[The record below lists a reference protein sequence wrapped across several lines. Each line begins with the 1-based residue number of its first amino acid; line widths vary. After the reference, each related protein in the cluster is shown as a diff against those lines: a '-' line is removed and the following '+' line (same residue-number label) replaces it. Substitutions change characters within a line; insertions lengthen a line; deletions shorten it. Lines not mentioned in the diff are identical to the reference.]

1 MLAAAHVTGV
11 ADCPQPGLD
20 VPDARAE
27 KLTVPVVLAN
37 DPVAGAD
44 GLSDAAAD
52 VAGVLAA
59 ELVGVAAGLI

>member
-44 GLSDAAAD
+44 AAAD

-59 ELVGVAAGLI
+59 ELVGVAVGLN